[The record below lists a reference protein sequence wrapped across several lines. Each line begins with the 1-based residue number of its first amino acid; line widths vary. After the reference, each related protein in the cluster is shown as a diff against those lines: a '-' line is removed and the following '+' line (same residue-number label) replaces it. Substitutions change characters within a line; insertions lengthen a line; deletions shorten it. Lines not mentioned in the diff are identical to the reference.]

1 MKKTDIAHDTNLPY
15 FIQRHPNGWA
25 FYNRAYCN
33 TITGIDQG
41 ADTDPATVEIPTHVL
56 SKLNG
61 GGEHITD
68 YSTARRIYLH
78 DGSLGLHD
86 GSLGKNSGSLGL
98 HSGSLGKNS
107 GDYFARLFLLTDL
120 GIDPIAQ
127 KWFYPLNQKSSNMEL

>member
-25 FYNRAYCN
+25 FYNRNYCN

-41 ADTDPATVEIPTHVL
+41 ADTDPATVEIPPHL
-56 SKLNG
+56 LEKLNG

-78 DGSLGLHD
+78 DGSLVLKD
-86 GSLGKNSGSLGL
+86 GA
-98 HSGSLGKNS
+98 
-107 GDYFARLFLLTDL
+107 YFARLLRLADL
-120 GIDPIAQ
+120 GIDPISQ
-127 KWFYPLNQKSSNMEL
+127 KWFYPIAQKSSNIDP

>member
-15 FIQRHPNGWA
+15 FLQRHPNGWA
-25 FYNRAYCN
+25 FYNRSYCN

-56 SKLNG
+56 AKLNG

-78 DGSLGLHD
+78 DGSLGLHN
-86 GSLGKNSGSLGL
+86 GSLGKNSGA
-98 HSGSLGKNS
+98 
-107 GDYFARLFLLTDL
+107 YFARLFLLADL
-120 GIDPIAQ
+120 GINPTVQ
-127 KWFYPLNQKSSNMEL
+127 KWLYPLKQKSSNMEL

>member
-15 FIQRHPNGWA
+15 FLQRHPNGWA
-25 FYNRAYCN
+25 FYNRSYCN

-41 ADTDPATVEIPTHVL
+41 ADTDPATVEIPPHL
-56 SKLNG
+56 LKKLNG

-86 GSLGKNSGSLGL
+86 GSLGRNASA
-98 HSGSLGKNS
+98 
-107 GDYFARLFLLTDL
+107 YFARLLRLADL
-120 GIDPIAQ
+120 GINPITQ
-127 KWFYPLNQKSSNMEL
+127 KWFYPLNQKSSNIEP